1 MVISD
6 HPMADSRGRI
16 LEHRYVMAKSLGRA
30 LKGTEVV
37 HHKNGNCLD
46 NRIANLEIMSLGEHT
61 RLHFPVSLVELECH
75 KCKKSFQRAKR
86 NINSH
91 SKHAFCSR
99 SCSISFYAYT
109 KCKPIT
115 QCKNGIEIKKF
126 FNKLKKKNLKEP
138 THVEKLLKDAII
150 DNLSMQIL
158 LGKRP
163 TFDNFKTEEEK
174 NEEMGKML
182 EKLSKAY
189 LDSKINAAPSEDFEE
204 SGILA
209 LI

>member
-1 MVISD
+1 MKKESQGKYAFVVISD

-115 QCKNGIEIKKF
+115 HSVTGYGRGCRCAICKKAKADAMKKYR
-126 FNKLKKKNLKEP
+126 KKR
-138 THVEKLLKDAII
+138 A
-150 DNLSMQIL
+150 
-158 LGKRP
+158 
-163 TFDNFKTEEEK
+163 
-174 NEEMGKML
+174 
-182 EKLSKAY
+182 
-189 LDSKINAAPSEDFEE
+189 
-204 SGILA
+204 LA
-209 LI
+209 QW